1 MRVLFELARFHAPST
16 IFLDELESIMSQ
28 RGSSGG
34 VSEHEGS
41 RRMKTELLIQMDG
54 LAKSDDLVFVLAASN
69 LPWELDRAMLR
80 RLEKRI
86 MVGLPNEDAREAML
100 RQFLPAEVVPPPV
113 LIQAELDYKHLANLT
128 EGYSGSDLKLV
139 SKEAVMMRLRKVSM
153 LTLFVLLS

>member
-86 MVGLPNEDAREAML
+86 MVGLPNEEAREAML

-113 LIQAELDYKHLANLT
+113 RIQADLDYKKLAIHT

-139 SKEAVMMRLRKVSM
+139 CKEAVMMRLRKV
-153 LTLFVLLS
+153 TVHNITYV

>member
-1 MRVLFELARFHAPST
+1 
-16 IFLDELESIMSQ
+16 MSH

-86 MVGLPNEDAREAML
+86 MVGMPNEEAREAML
-100 RQFLPAEVVPPPV
+100 RQFLPPVVVPPPV
-113 LIQAELDYKHLANLT
+113 LIKSDLHYRQLAGQM

-139 SKEAVMMRLRKVSM
+139 SKEAVMMRLRKVLICHTVDSRYYQHG
-153 LTLFVLLS
+153 

>member
-1 MRVLFELARFHAPST
+1 MLFELARFHAPST

-34 VSEHEGS
+34 VTEHEGS

-100 RQFLPAEVVPPPV
+100 RQFLPSVVVPPPL
-113 LIQAELDYKHLANLT
+113 LIKSDLDYRQLANQM
-128 EGYSGSDLKLV
+128 EGYTGSDLKLV
-139 SKEAVMMRLRKVSM
+139 SKEAVMMRLRKV
-153 LTLFVLLS
+153 